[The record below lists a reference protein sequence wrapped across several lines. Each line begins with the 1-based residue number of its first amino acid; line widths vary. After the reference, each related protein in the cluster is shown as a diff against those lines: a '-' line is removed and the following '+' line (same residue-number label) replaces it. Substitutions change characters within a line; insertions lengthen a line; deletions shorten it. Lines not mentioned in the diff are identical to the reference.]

1 MGAENNKASERQ
13 FPAGARETIGHFAGR
28 SLCWPVSGLVDLT
41 FESFPAFKERQ
52 WSEYKSWSFEKL
64 YPLTVAGTAQVGID
78 PLDRTFLIPV

>member
-1 MGAENNKASERQ
+1 M
-13 FPAGARETIGHFAGR
+13 
-28 SLCWPVSGLVDLT
+28 DLT
-41 FESFPAFKERQ
+41 FESFPAFVEHQ

>member
-1 MGAENNKASERQ
+1 
-13 FPAGARETIGHFAGR
+13 
-28 SLCWPVSGLVDLT
+28 VDLT

-52 WSEYKSWSFEKL
+52 WSDYKSWSFEKL